1 MDDKGESKQLLTVKE
16 AAEVLKIS
24 PHTLL
29 RWVKLDKLEIVRLS
43 RKILRFDR
51 DELTRWIRL
60 HTSYYGG
67 S

>member
-1 MDDKGESKQLLTVKE
+1 MEQARESERLLTVKE
-16 AAEVLKIS
+16 AADVLRVS

-29 RWVKLDKLEIVRLS
+29 RWVKLDKMEVVRFS
-43 RKILRFDR
+43 RKIIRFDR

-67 S
+67 T